1 MKKLTV
7 KKEHLICWAIM
18 NWPDNKPMT
27 VLGILDVALNLK
39 KNTKNKINSVAP
51 FINVFWKLMGHV
63 VSGSCISDV
72 YIKSIGKTTYK
83 LTPKGIA
90 FVMPL
95 KEKLLALQNDAT
107 VRAVLHS

>member
-27 VLGILDVALNLK
+27 VLGILDAALNLK
-39 KNTKNKINSVAP
+39 KNTKNKINSVTP
-51 FINVFWKLMGHV
+51 FFNVFWKLRGHV

-72 YIKSIGKTTYK
+72 YIKRTGKTTYK
-83 LTPKGIA
+83 LTPRGIA

-95 KEKLLALQNDAT
+95 KDKLLVLQNYAIT
-107 VRAVLHS
+107 RAVLNS